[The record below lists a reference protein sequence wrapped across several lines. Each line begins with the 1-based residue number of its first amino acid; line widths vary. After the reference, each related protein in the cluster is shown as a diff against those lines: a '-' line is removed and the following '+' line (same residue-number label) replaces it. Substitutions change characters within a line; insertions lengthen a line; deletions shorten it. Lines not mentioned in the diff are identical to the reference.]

1 MMVVGS
7 ARAVPGGARFDNPTT
22 LSVAQMAY
30 KDEVK
35 LSKRKET
42 LPRRFRDIFPGLNTF
57 CNEWNDYNDSFRDC
71 NHDLRSL
78 NDEMQMALD
87 AGHNEKLTKLLAQAE
102 VSCASPCVI

>member
-1 MMVVGS
+1 M
-7 ARAVPGGARFDNPTT
+7 T
-22 LSVAQMAY
+22 Y
-30 KDEVK
+30 KDNVK
-35 LSKRKET
+35 LSKRRET

-87 AGHNEKLTKLLAQAE
+87 AGDNEKLSMLLGQAE
-102 VSCASPCVI
+102 VSCQSSGSPRRRRRVRKSARPGVHAPVL